1 MNRQIKTSTLLRR
14 FAPYFKKYRGV
25 LALDLFCASLT
36 TVCELVLPLMVRFI
50 TERGMNDMAS
60 LTVALVLKIGGLYLV
75 LRIIDAAANYYMQNI
90 GHVMGAYIETD
101 MRRDLFEHLQKLP
114 FSYYDHTKIGQLMAR
129 ITSDLFD
136 VTEFAHH
143 CPEEYFIAALKIVV
157 SFVILA
163 NTNLLLTLIIFSLL
177 PVMLLC
183 TMYFNTRMRRAFKKS
198 RNQIG
203 ELNAQVEDSLL
214 GVRVV
219 KSFANESIEEE
230 KFSQGNGRFLDIK
243 KEQYFYMAGFNS
255 MTRIF
260 DGLMYV
266 AVLVA
271 GALFMI
277 AGRITAGDLMAY
289 LLYVTALL
297 TSIRRI
303 VEFTEQFQ
311 RGMTGIER
319 FIEVIDAPVDIKNA
333 PAALPLGDVH
343 GDIAFEHVSFHYS
356 DDEHC
361 VLSDI
366 NLHVHPGD
374 SVALVGPSGGGKSTL
389 CNLIPRFYDVT
400 AGRILIDGKDIRN
413 LTLDSLRRNV
423 GVVQQDVYLF
433 AGSVYENIA
442 YGRPGATREEVAEAA
457 RLAGAHDFIMEFPD
471 GYDTYV
477 GERGARLSGGLK
489 QRISI
494 ARVFLKNPPILI
506 LDEATSALDNE
517 SERIVQQSLEQ
528 LARGRTTFTIAH
540 RLTTIRGAQLILV
553 LTEDGIAEQGTH
565 AELME
570 KGGLYHRLYSM
581 YTEM

>member
-1 MNRQIKTSTLLRR
+1 M
-14 FAPYFKKYRGV
+14 
-25 LALDLFCASLT
+25 
-36 TVCELVLPLMVRFI
+36 
-50 TERGMNDMAS
+50 
-60 LTVALVLKIGGLYLV
+60 

-319 FIEVIDAPVDIKNA
+319 FIEVIDAPVDIKTRRRRCRLRC
-333 PAALPLGDVH
+333 PWR
-343 GDIAFEHVSFHYS
+343 Y
-356 DDEHC
+356 
-361 VLSDI
+361 
-366 NLHVHPGD
+366 
-374 SVALVGPSGGGKSTL
+374 
-389 CNLIPRFYDVT
+389 RF
-400 AGRILIDGKDIRN
+400 
-413 LTLDSLRRNV
+413 
-423 GVVQQDVYLF
+423 
-433 AGSVYENIA
+433 
-442 YGRPGATREEVAEAA
+442 
-457 RLAGAHDFIMEFPD
+457 
-471 GYDTYV
+471 
-477 GERGARLSGGLK
+477 
-489 QRISI
+489 
-494 ARVFLKNPPILI
+494 
-506 LDEATSALDNE
+506 
-517 SERIVQQSLEQ
+517 
-528 LARGRTTFTIAH
+528 
-540 RLTTIRGAQLILV
+540 
-553 LTEDGIAEQGTH
+553 
-565 AELME
+565 
-570 KGGLYHRLYSM
+570 
-581 YTEM
+581 